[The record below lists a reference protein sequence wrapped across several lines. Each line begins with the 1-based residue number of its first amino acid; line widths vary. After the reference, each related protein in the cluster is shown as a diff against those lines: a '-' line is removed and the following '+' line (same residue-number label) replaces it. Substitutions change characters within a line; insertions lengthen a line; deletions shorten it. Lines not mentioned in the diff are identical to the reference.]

1 MAMFPEKLIRQAMER
16 LEKVIRES
24 GLSEKQSRKWMSH
37 LRGMIYVASTGE
49 WFITSK
55 TAQICREYADF
66 FIERMGK
73 RLKGSWR
80 DNYVGHIGEKAFHLI
95 LQKFDIPCD
104 YGEPILDW
112 RGLKIA
118 DFNIP
123 FLGWVEVKTA
133 DHDKE
138 HVSIN
143 YGEWKGARLVVAFR
157 LKDKKPTKVE
167 ILGFMTKEE
176 VEAYPTQKEGRRKY
190 WKIPVEDFMKKHSH
204 FDLIFLLVLVRKK
217 IYDLGQKEGL
227 IDIQS
232 LQKELQFLNKRKS

>member
-1 MAMFPEKLIRQAMER
+1 MNSKEEIDITEE
-16 LEKVIRES
+16 LELDLWLLREES
-24 GLSEKQSRKWMSH
+24 GLPKDQLKKRASL
-37 LRGMIYVASTGE
+37 LRGLIRVASTGE
-49 WFITSK
+49 WFVTSK
-55 TAQICREYADF
+55 TAQICREYACF

-95 LQKFDIPCD
+95 LQKFGVPCD

-138 HVSIN
+138 YVSIN

-176 VEAYPTQKEGRRKY
+176 VEARKLEREGRRKY
-190 WKIPVEDFMKKHSH
+190 WKIPVEDFKEKHDHKKLLL
-204 FDLIFLLVLVRKK
+204 LITRLRARIKSLEL
-217 IYDLGQKEGL
+217 KEGL
-227 IDIQS
+227 IDVQN
-232 LQKELQFLNKRKS
+232 QNKAL